1 MSNPQLPTPNTAFF
15 SSSSFKACC
24 SAVARKM
31 LADCRFFFVVSFP
44 GGNFRRLRCV
54 MSSLCRDAEDEDDV
68 VMDEFVIMVLSAEGK

>member
-1 MSNPQLPTPNTAFF
+1 
-15 SSSSFKACC
+15 
-24 SAVARKM
+24 M

-68 VMDEFVIMVLSAEGK
+68 VMDEFVIMVLSAEGI